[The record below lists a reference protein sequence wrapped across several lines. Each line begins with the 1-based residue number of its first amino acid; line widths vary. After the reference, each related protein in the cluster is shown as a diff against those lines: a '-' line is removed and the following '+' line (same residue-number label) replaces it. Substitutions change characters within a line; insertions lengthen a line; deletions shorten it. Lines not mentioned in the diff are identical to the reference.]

1 MMMILGKSETDHYIT
16 LLSPSLEASPTC
28 TILLRGQRA
37 RVDLF
42 GTSVAWL
49 RSSPESRNLSLL
61 SLDAIQSQSAF
72 LIAAHK
78 TDNLER
84 LNYRHHLA
92 WVTGAVAT
100 RGRGEKVGLEVRH
113 GEESKTICNF
123 AEGLEVLIVGL
134 IPRVWS
140 WFIESVVEV
149 GHWFGESAWDKR
161 SLTCQ
166 PKKKSFKWGAVEM
179 ACWLLPDME

>member
-1 MMMILGKSETDHYIT
+1 M
-16 LLSPSLEASPTC
+16 
-28 TILLRGQRA
+28 
-37 RVDLF
+37 
-42 GTSVAWL
+42 
-49 RSSPESRNLSLL
+49 
-61 SLDAIQSQSAF
+61 
-72 LIAAHK
+72 IAAHK

-92 WVTGAVAT
+92 RVT

-140 WFIESVVEV
+140 
-149 GHWFGESAWDKR
+149 
-161 SLTCQ
+161 
-166 PKKKSFKWGAVEM
+166 
-179 ACWLLPDME
+179 